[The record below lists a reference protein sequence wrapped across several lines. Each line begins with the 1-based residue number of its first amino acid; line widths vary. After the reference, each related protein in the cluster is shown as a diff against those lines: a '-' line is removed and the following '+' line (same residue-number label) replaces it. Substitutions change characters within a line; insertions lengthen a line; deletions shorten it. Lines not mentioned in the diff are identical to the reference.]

1 MRVKFDKEQ
10 LKFLSEA
17 NKVQRKAIRGRL
29 LAPYIEQI
37 EQEASEKF
45 PDKPN
50 QDPEQTRKNLEDRKK
65 YIKEETDELK
75 KDLNKQLRNLKI

>member
-1 MRVKFDKEQ
+1 MKVKFDNEQ
-10 LKFLSEA
+10 LRFLSEA

-37 EQEASEKF
+37 EQKANENF

-50 QDPEQTRKNLEDRKK
+50 QDAEQTRKNLEDRKK
-65 YIKEETDELK
+65 YIKDETDELK
-75 KDLNKQLRNLKI
+75 KRPK